1 MRVINTKQL
10 SLSLFERMRANNI
23 IMNYYGALS
32 FGMAQHLID
41 DIYDSLNNTSLDRII
56 IKKIYS
62 SFIEGVENIVKYS
75 FYKENDR
82 NFGVVNVSQN
92 EEGDY
97 IVGVGNMILVS
108 QKEKLLL
115 EINRL
120 KDKSVDELKLDYR
133 KFLKEAGEKEEI
145 TNGLG
150 FLKMAIDC
158 DNNIDFSFISIE
170 EGVDFF
176 LVEITIKVG

>member
-1 MRVINTKQL
+1 MKTINTKQL

-32 FGMAQHLID
+32 FDMAQHLID
-41 DIYDSLNNTSLDRII
+41 DIYDSLNNTSLDSVIV
-56 IKKIYS
+56 KKIYS
-62 SFIEGVENIVKYS
+62 TFIEGVENIVKHS
-75 FYKENDR
+75 FYTENKR

-92 EEGDY
+92 EKGDY

-108 QKEKLLL
+108 QKSQLLR
-115 EINRL
+115 EIDRL
-120 KDKSVDELKLDYR
+120 KDKSIDELKLEYR
-133 KFLKEAGEKEEI
+133 SFLREAGESEKI
-145 TNGLG
+145 TSGLG

-158 DNNIDFSFISIE
+158 DNNIDFNFISLE

-176 LVEITIKVG
+176 LVEITIEVD

>member
-1 MRVINTKQL
+1 MRIVNTKQL
-10 SLSLFERMRANNI
+10 SLSFFEQMRANKI
-23 IMNYYGALS
+23 IMNYYGAIS

-62 SFIEGVENIVKYS
+62 SFIEGVENIIKYS
-75 FYKENDR
+75 YYKEDEKNY
-82 NFGVVNVSQN
+82 GIVNVFQK
-92 EEGDY
+92 EDGDY
-97 IVGVGNMILVS
+97 VVGVGNMIS
-108 QKEKLLL
+108 IHQKEELLK

-120 KDKSVDELKLDYR
+120 KDKSIDELKLDYR
-133 KFLKEAGEKEEI
+133 AFLKKAGEEEEV

-158 DNNIDFSFISIE
+158 DNNIDFGFVPIE
-170 EGVDFF
+170 KEIEFF
-176 LVEITIKVG
+176 LVEITIKA

>member
-1 MRVINTKQL
+1 MRAINTKQL

-41 DIYDSLNNTSLDRII
+41 DIYDSLNNTSLDSVI

-62 SFIEGVENIVKYS
+62 TFIEGVENIVKHS
-75 FYKENDR
+75 FYTENDR
-82 NFGVVNVSQN
+82 NFGVVNVAQN
-92 EEGDY
+92 EKGDY

-108 QKEKLLL
+108 QKNDLLI
-115 EINRL
+115 EIDRL

-133 KFLKEAGEKEEI
+133 NFLKEAGEMEEI
-145 TNGLG
+145 TSGLG
-150 FLKMAIDC
+150 FLKMAIEC
-158 DNNIDFSFISIE
+158 DNNIDFDFISIE
-170 EGVDFF
+170 EGIDFF
-176 LVEITIKVG
+176 LVEITIKVD